1 MLKPITENNFE
12 TILKTINSFFNLSSL
27 NGFEAVIYEEY
38 LDKLRAWEI
47 TSFSVPI
54 YGHGYKINDKS
65 LREFEN
71 KYSVKLKTEIGL
83 KSIRIK
89 DPYVTLILM
98 KLENR

>member
-1 MLKPITENNFE
+1 MLKPITEDNFE
-12 TILKTINSFFNLSSL
+12 IILKTINSFFNLSSL
-27 NGFEAVIYEEY
+27 DGFDTVIYEEY
-38 LDKLRAWEI
+38 LDKLRVREI

-71 KYSVKLKTEIGL
+71 KYSVKLKTGFGFL
-83 KSIRIK
+83 SIRIK
-89 DPYVTLILM
+89 DPYITLTLM

>member
-1 MLKPITENNFE
+1 MLKPIAEDNFE
-12 TILKTINSFFNLSSL
+12 IILKTIDSFFNLSSL
-27 NGFEAVIYEEY
+27 DGFDAVIYEEY

-71 KYSVKLKTEIGL
+71 KYSVKLKTGFGFL
-83 KSIRIK
+83 SIRIK
-89 DPYVTLILM
+89 DPYVTLTLM

>member
-1 MLKPITENNFE
+1 MLKPITEDNFE
-12 TILKTINSFFNLSSL
+12 IILKTINSFFNLYSL
-27 NGFEAVIYEEY
+27 NGFDAVIYEEY

-71 KYSVKLKTEIGL
+71 KYSVKLKTGFGFL
-83 KSIRIK
+83 SIRIK
-89 DPYVTLILM
+89 DPYVTLTLM

>member
-1 MLKPITENNFE
+1 MLKPITEDNFE
-12 TILKTINSFFNLSSL
+12 IILKTINNFFNLYSS
-27 NGFEAVIYEEY
+27 NGFDAMIYEEY

-54 YGHGYKINDKS
+54 YGHEYKINDKL

-71 KYSVKLKTEIGL
+71 KYEVKLKMGFRFLNI
-83 KSIRIK
+83 IIK
-89 DPYVTLILM
+89 DPYVTLTLM

>member
-1 MLKPITENNFE
+1 MLKPITEDNFE
-12 TILKTINSFFNLSSL
+12 IILKTINSFFNLSSL
-27 NGFEAVIYEEY
+27 DGFDTVIYEEY
-38 LDKLRAWEI
+38 LDKLRVREI

-71 KYSVKLKTEIGL
+71 KYSVKLKTGFGFL
-83 KSIRIK
+83 SIRIK
-89 DPYVTLILM
+89 DPYVTLTLM

>member
-1 MLKPITENNFE
+1 MLKPITKDNFE
-12 TILKTINSFFNLSSL
+12 IILKTIYSFFNLYSL
-27 NGFEAVIYEEY
+27 SGFDAVIYEEY

-71 KYSVKLKTEIGL
+71 KYSVKLKTGFGFL
-83 KSIRIK
+83 SIRIK
-89 DPYVTLILM
+89 DPYVTLTLM

>member
-1 MLKPITENNFE
+1 MPKPIAEDNFE
-12 TILKTINSFFNLSSL
+12 IILKTIDSFFNLSSL
-27 NGFEAVIYEEY
+27 NGFDAVIYEEY

-54 YGHGYKINDKS
+54 YGHEYKINDKS

-71 KYSVKLKTEIGL
+71 KYSVKLKTGFGFL
-83 KSIRIK
+83 NIRIK
-89 DPYVTLILM
+89 DPCVTLTLM

>member
-1 MLKPITENNFE
+1 MLKPITEDNFE
-12 TILKTINSFFNLSSL
+12 IILKTINSFFNLSSL
-27 NGFEAVIYEEY
+27 DGFDTAIYEEY
-38 LDKLRAWEI
+38 LDKLRAREI

-71 KYSVKLKTEIGL
+71 KYSVKLKMGFGFL
-83 KSIRIK
+83 SIRIK
-89 DPYVTLILM
+89 DPYITLTLM

>member
-1 MLKPITENNFE
+1 MLKPITEDNFE
-12 TILKTINSFFNLSSL
+12 IILKTINGFFNLSSL
-27 NGFEAVIYEEY
+27 DGFDTVIYEEY

-71 KYSVKLKTEIGL
+71 KYSVKLKTGFGFL
-83 KSIRIK
+83 NIRIK
-89 DPYVTLILM
+89 DPCVTLTLM